1 MQHFIRLQPP
11 AKTIEFHTSNRKTMH
26 LRKNTQENL
35 QRRGKKPLLQ
45 IFKQA
50 DKKGICL
57 PYFMVNNIN
66 QKQIIGYI
74 RTPPLPHY
82 NVGNVHDFAPENAFV
97 ENTNTQHCIGG
108 AGVCNFSVMKYY
120 ILILSMTV
128 DLKWW
133 PNCFVYIELKK
144 IIVSDFFLFLI
155 HLSIPTGD
163 SRHSSNI
170 LTTIS
175 LRRGISLNFDDQ
187 MSHNL
192 GPLSIVATKK
202 KCSAIVNQISYQT
215 LLITIR
221 NMQYCEVVLK
231 QSREKRKTST
241 LL

>member
-108 AGVCNFSVMKYY
+108 AGVCNFSVMKNY

-144 IIVSDFFLFLI
+144 IIVSDFFYFLYIYRFLLVIQDILQIFLRPFLF
-155 HLSIPTGD
+155 D
-163 SRHSSNI
+163 VEYR
-170 LTTIS
+170 
-175 LRRGISLNFDDQ
+175 
-187 MSHNL
+187 
-192 GPLSIVATKK
+192 
-202 KCSAIVNQISYQT
+202 
-215 LLITIR
+215 
-221 NMQYCEVVLK
+221 
-231 QSREKRKTST
+231 
-241 LL
+241 